1 MSDNP
6 AVVRIVP
13 AYDRLDAAAAP
24 ALKHDLDT
32 GLPEGADRVLLDL
45 ERVSFIDSTGLGVLV
60 GLLKK
65 LGSSGKIA
73 VVGAKPAV
81 LRLFQLTRLEELFNV
96 SETEEAALDA
106 LGR

>member
-13 AYDRLDAAAAP
+13 AFDRLDAAAAP
-24 ALKHDLDT
+24 ALKRDFDT

-45 ERVSFIDSTGLGVLV
+45 EWVSFIDSTGLGVLV
-60 GLLKK
+60 GLLKR

-81 LRLFQLTRLEELFNV
+81 LRLFQLTRLEELFNICD
-96 SETEEAALDA
+96 SEEAALDA